1 MRARTLLVVVVV
13 LLVAVFVALNWSVFA
28 APSMLSVG
36 FFVFDAP
43 LGLLM
48 LGLVI
53 VNTLAFAVYMAYWQ
67 ASFLVEARRHAKEL
81 QQQRSLVEQAEA
93 SRFTEL
99 KSALHVELEQLGRR
113 IDASQASLGQEIRD
127 HANSL
132 AAMLAEIDHRTGS
145 SGPRSE

>member
-1 MRARTLLVVVVV
+1 MRARTLLVLIVV
-13 LLVAVFVALNWSVFA
+13 LLVAGFATLNWSVFA
-28 APSMLSVG
+28 APTMLSVG
-36 FFVFDAP
+36 FFVFEAP

-53 VNTLAFAVYMAYWQ
+53 VITLAFAIYMAYWQ
-67 ASFLVEARRHAKEL
+67 ASILVEARRHAKEL

-99 KSALHVELEQLGRR
+99 KSALDVELDQLGRR
-113 IDASQASLGQEIRD
+113 IDASREALGQEIRD

-132 AAMLAEIDHRTGS
+132 AAILAEIDHRTGR
-145 SGPRSE
+145 SGTRPE